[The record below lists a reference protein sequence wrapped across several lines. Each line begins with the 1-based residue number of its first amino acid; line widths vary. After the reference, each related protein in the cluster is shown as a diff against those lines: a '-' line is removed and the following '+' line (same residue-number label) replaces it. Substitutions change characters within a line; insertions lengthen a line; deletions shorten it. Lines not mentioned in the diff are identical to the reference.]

1 MNKLPQI
8 LLDRRFA
15 PTAVRVSAVVGS
27 ILFTI
32 NHGAAL
38 VKGEMTK
45 TRWLSGLI
53 TYLVP
58 YSVSIHGQYTSHSG
72 SSTEN

>member
-1 MNKLPQI
+1 MKRLIRI

-15 PTAVRVSAVVGS
+15 PTAVRVSSVVGS

-38 VKGEMTK
+38 VRGEMIG

-58 YSVSIHGQYTSHSG
+58 YSVRFPALKALKD
-72 SSTEN
+72 

>member
-1 MNKLPQI
+1 MKKLIQL
-8 LLDRRFA
+8 LLDRKFA
-15 PTAVRVSAVVGS
+15 PTAVRVSLIVGS

-32 NHGAAL
+32 NRGAAL
-38 VKGEMTK
+38 VRREMTR

-58 YSVSIHGQYTSHSG
+58 YSVSIHAQYSNNSRT
-72 SSTEN
+72 TDK

>member
-1 MNKLPQI
+1 MKKFVLALFDPKL
-8 LLDRRFA
+8 A
-15 PTAVRVSAVVGS
+15 PVALRVSLVVGS
-27 ILFTI
+27 VLFII

-38 VKGEMTK
+38 AKGKMTK

-58 YSVSIHGQYTSHSG
+58 YSVSIHGQHTNRSR
-72 SSTEN
+72 STEN